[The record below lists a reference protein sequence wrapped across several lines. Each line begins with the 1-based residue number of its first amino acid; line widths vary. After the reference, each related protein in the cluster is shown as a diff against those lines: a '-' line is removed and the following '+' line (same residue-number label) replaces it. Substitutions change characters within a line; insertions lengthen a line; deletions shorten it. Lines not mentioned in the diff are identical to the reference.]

1 MCILAMSSI
10 KLTKTKNSLFLSKKR
25 DFSSKKQKSD
35 SILKSFFYIKF
46 YKSFSLSYCSLGLV
60 VENVLYLV
68 DHVNVWQRLLE
79 CLEKDSSRS
88 LEIAFLEAFHFE
100 GIEDHFVNLVAP
112 DNFRFTWLE
121 SHYKELVTKT
131 LQKIDPDLLGYKVR
145 LGTSVESTPIP
156 QLNLLPVAL
165 PKVSRVSLIQQELQH
180 FYSHYSFDTFVQGD
194 CNGIAFKTSMTVAEN
209 PGDKS
214 MNPLYLYGATGLGKT
229 HLLQS
234 IARYMLAHRKT
245 DKIIYRTTEQFLK
258 DSIARYKGTP
268 AEKKKAAEY
277 YLETYVNADMLLLDD
292 VQILEKKEKTQ
303 ESLLHVIESLRQ
315 HNKQVVLCSDRKP
328 VEIPNISNKLI
339 SRFEEGLTVSMD
351 VPDLSTRLEIF
362 RRKSVD
368 LNFPKDEKEEIL
380 RWVAT
385 FPISNVRELE
395 GFIAK
400 LRAHHELMNTPLN
413 LKTVQSLSS
422 QTVKEDRVPLTCENI
437 LQATAS
443 FFGLDRVL
451 LSSKKQNQAVSL
463 PRKIAMFLCREAT
476 PETFQSIG
484 ELFNR
489 DYATVIASVKSI
501 KKELEKNAA
510 LSVKVNDIKR
520 SLGI

>member
-1 MCILAMSSI
+1 M
-10 KLTKTKNSLFLSKKR
+10 
-25 DFSSKKQKSD
+25 
-35 SILKSFFYIKF
+35 
-46 YKSFSLSYCSLGLV
+46 
-60 VENVLYLV
+60 ENVFYLV
-68 DHVNVWQRLLE
+68 DHVNVWQSLLE
-79 CLEKDSSRS
+79 CLEKEASSSR
-88 LEIAFLEAFHFE
+88 EIAFLEAFRFE

-112 DNFRFTWLE
+112 DNFRSSWLE
-121 SHYKELVTKT
+121 SHYKELVTTT
-131 LQKIDPDLLGYKVR
+131 LSKIDPSLLGYKVR
-145 LGTSVESTPIP
+145 IASSSKATQIP
-156 QLNLLPVAL
+156 QLNLQPVAL
-165 PKVSRVSLIQQELQH
+165 PKVPRVALAEQELQH
-180 FYSHYSFDTFVQGD
+180 FYSQYSFETFVQGT

-209 PGDKS
+209 PGEKS

-234 IARYMLAHRKT
+234 IARYMITHRKT

-258 DSIARYKGTP
+258 DAVARYKGTP
-268 AEKKKAAEY
+268 LEKKKAAEY

-362 RRKSVD
+362 RRKSAD
-368 LNFPKDEKEEIL
+368 LIFPENEKEEIL

-400 LRAHHELMNTPLN
+400 LRAHHELMDIPLN
-413 LKTVQSLSS
+413 LKTVQSLSN
-422 QTVKEDRVPLTCENI
+422 QTVINDSASLTSENI
-437 LQATAS
+437 AQATAS
-443 FFGLDRVL
+443 FFGLDRIL
-451 LSSKKQNQAVSL
+451 LSSKKQNKAVSL
-463 PRKIAMFLCREAT
+463 PRKIAMYLCREYT
-476 PETFQSIG
+476 SETYQSIG

-501 KKELEKNAA
+501 KKELEKNVS
-510 LSVKVNDIKR
+510 LVQKMNEIKEILR
-520 SLGI
+520 V